1 MPNKL
6 EDSFNIAKFA
16 KIDHFRTI
24 HQDLEK
30 SAKPIQAADTIEV
43 NDREENEQIQ
53 ANMPNLQQKLSQGIK
68 DVVTKDRA
76 EREQTKIEELK
87 RQLKEKE
94 AQEEEEKEKMEQQ
107 QKQFSSQL
115 KKIRET
121 LQEEYNQKLNNTV
134 EEFGA
139 MKVELEKMGNS
150 KIEKAEKLC

>member
-1 MPNKL
+1 MKGNARGKQSEEAIDLSMPNKL

-76 EREQTKIEELK
+76 ERE
-87 RQLKEKE
+87 
-94 AQEEEEKEKMEQQ
+94 
-107 QKQFSSQL
+107 
-115 KKIRET
+115 
-121 LQEEYNQKLNNTV
+121 
-134 EEFGA
+134 
-139 MKVELEKMGNS
+139 
-150 KIEKAEKLC
+150 